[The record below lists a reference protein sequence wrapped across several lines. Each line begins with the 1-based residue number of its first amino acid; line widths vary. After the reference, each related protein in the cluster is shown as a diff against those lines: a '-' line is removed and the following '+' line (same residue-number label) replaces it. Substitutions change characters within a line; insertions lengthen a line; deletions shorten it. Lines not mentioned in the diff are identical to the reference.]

1 MKRNARQSNRPVIP
15 YDVIEILKI
24 ESNVIN
30 TPAAMTD
37 PGIAYPEDDIA
48 MNGLQ
53 LEVPRKLRARIME
66 IPTVNA
72 EARRPNKTELIS
84 APKFSINAE
93 YSLRIAQSII

>member
-1 MKRNARQSNRPVIP
+1 MLSREAERYLNEGVMKRNARQSNRPVIP

-48 MNGLQ
+48 MNGL
-53 LEVPRKLRARIME
+53 
-66 IPTVNA
+66 
-72 EARRPNKTELIS
+72 
-84 APKFSINAE
+84 
-93 YSLRIAQSII
+93 